1 MIDFLR
7 TARRW
12 QAFLKC
18 SQDAASKPAWSTN
31 PAAAMSARIS
41 SGIARKLASATLA
54 QAHELARDVIRPR
67 AAETDRT
74 EQYPGDSVATLR
86 KAGFMGYTIPC
97 VYGGASGAAAP
108 LPDALLAGGALR
120 NPTADPRTATAAGV
134 N

>member
-1 MIDFLR
+1 
-7 TARRW
+7 
-12 QAFLKC
+12 
-18 SQDAASKPAWSTN
+18 
-31 PAAAMSARIS
+31 MSPRIS

-54 QAHELARDVIRPR
+54 QTHELARDVIRPR

-86 KAGFMGYTIPC
+86 EAGFMGYTIPC
-97 VYGGASGAAAP
+97 VYGGASGAAATAAP